1 MPWNNAY
8 TPITGP
14 VVNPYPY
21 MTQPTTTMPMNVPP
35 HYDIVKVSGRQGV
48 DAFQMGPNSSVL
60 LLDETAPIVWL
71 VQTDGAG
78 FKTPTPFSIT
88 PYEQPAPINVNDL
101 EERIKKLEGLVNEQL
116 QSNFNS
122 GKQSKRQR
130 NNQSDA
136 TNTAGQGN
144 T

>member
-14 VVNPYPY
+14 VINPYPY
-21 MTQPTTTMPMNVPP
+21 MTQPSTAVPMNAVP
-35 HYDIVKVSGRQGV
+35 HYDIIKVSGRQGV

-130 NNQSDA
+130 NNQPDA
-136 TNTAGQGN
+136 ANTTSQGN
-144 T
+144 A